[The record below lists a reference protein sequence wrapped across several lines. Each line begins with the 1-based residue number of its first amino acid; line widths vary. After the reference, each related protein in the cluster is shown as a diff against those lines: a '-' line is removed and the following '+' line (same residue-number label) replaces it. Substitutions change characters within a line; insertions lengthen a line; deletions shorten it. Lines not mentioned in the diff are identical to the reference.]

1 MAKKTNAESPVIA
14 SNKTLIVTVLVGVI
28 GLIGTI
34 GAALIGKWPF
44 TPAPDN
50 SIYRVRVTVVD
61 DKGIPTEEAKVWS
74 SFGGEP
80 KRVAG
85 GWQFD
90 IPAAS
95 KPKDGKLTIFATKES
110 AFLKGEAPLT
120 LDKEVNPA
128 LTINLKRDASAKVR
142 GQIVDNKNR
151 GIAGVKVFVVGYDA
165 EAVTTKEGGN
175 FELPAH
181 AAIDQQ
187 VLVHAEKAGYR
198 GADRHHPAGETVLKM
213 KLEK

>member
-1 MAKKTNAESPVIA
+1 MAKKTTETTTN
-14 SNKTLIVTVLVGVI
+14 NKILI
-28 GLIGTI
+28 GLGILAFIGTI
-34 GAALIGKWPF
+34 SAALIGKWPF
-44 TPAPDN
+44 TPSPDN

-61 DKGIPTEEAKVWS
+61 DKGMPTEEAKVWS

-80 KRVAG
+80 KKVAG

-95 KPKDGKLTIFATKES
+95 KPKDGKMTIFANKES
-110 AFLKGEAPLT
+110 AFLKGESPLT

-151 GIAGVKVFVVGYDA
+151 GIAGVKVFVIGYDT

-187 VLVHAEKAGYR
+187 VLVHAEKTGYS
-198 GADRHHPAGETVLKM
+198 GADRHHPAGETQLKM
-213 KLEK
+213 TLGK

>member
-1 MAKKTNAESPVIA
+1 MKETAMAKKTNVEAPSA
-14 SNKTLIVTVLVGVI
+14 SNNKILI
-28 GLIGTI
+28 GLGILAFIGTI
-34 GAALIGKWPF
+34 SAAIIGRWSF
-44 TPAPDN
+44 MPDN
-50 SIYRVRVTVVD
+50 SIYRVRVMVVD
-61 DKGIPTEEAKVWS
+61 DKGTPTEEAKVWS

-128 LTINLKRDASAKVR
+128 LTINLKRDVSAKVR
-142 GQIVDNKNR
+142 GQIVDSKNR
-151 GIAGVKVFVVGYDA
+151 GIAGVKVFVVGYDI
-165 EAVTTKEGGN
+165 EAVMTKEGGN

-187 VLVHAEKAGYR
+187 VLVHAEKTGYR
-198 GADRHHPAGETVLKM
+198 GANRNHPAGDAALIM

>member
-1 MAKKTNAESPVIA
+1 MAKRSNTATPTS
-14 SNKTLIVTVLVGVI
+14 SNKVLI
-28 GLIGTI
+28 GLGLLAFIGTI
-34 GAALIGKWPF
+34 GAAIISKWPF
-44 TPAPDN
+44 TPLLDT

-61 DKGIPTEEAKVWS
+61 DKGTPTEEAKVWS
-74 SFGGEP
+74 LFGGEP

-90 IPAAS
+90 IPSAS
-95 KPKDGKLTIFATKES
+95 KPKDGKMTIFASKES

>member
-1 MAKKTNAESPVIA
+1 MTKKMGTESSSI
-14 SNKTLIVTVLVGVI
+14 SNNKILI
-28 GLIGTI
+28 GLGILAFIGTI
-34 GAALIGKWPF
+34 GAAVIGKWPF
-44 TPAPDN
+44 TPTPDN

-61 DKGIPTEEAKVWS
+61 DKGTPTEEAKVWS

-95 KPKDGKLTIFATKES
+95 KPKDGKLTIFASKES

-165 EAVTTKEGGN
+165 EAVTTKAGGN

-187 VLVHAEKAGYR
+187 VLVHAEKQGYR
-198 GADRHHPAGETVLKM
+198 GADRHHPAGDTSLKM
-213 KLEK
+213 TLGK

>member
-1 MAKKTNAESPVIA
+1 MAKKTTETTTN
-14 SNKTLIVTVLVGVI
+14 NKILI
-28 GLIGTI
+28 GLGILAFIGTI
-34 GAALIGKWPF
+34 SAALIGKWPF
-44 TPAPDN
+44 TPSPDN

-61 DKGIPTEEAKVWS
+61 DKGMPTEEAKVWS

-80 KRVAG
+80 KKVAG

-95 KPKDGKLTIFATKES
+95 KPKDGKMTIFANKES
-110 AFLKGEAPLT
+110 AFLKGESPLT

-151 GIAGVKVFVVGYDA
+151 GITGVKVFVVGYDT

-187 VLVHAEKAGYR
+187 VLVHAEKQGYR
-198 GADRHHPAGETVLKM
+198 GADRHHPAGETQLKM
-213 KLEK
+213 TLGK